1 MFENRTWEPVMP
13 AASADLS
20 TEFRAKIP
28 ELVKAFTEWFAEEE
42 AAIDGAVEA
51 EAPAGAG
58 GSIISARPAIDS
70 KRVLDATCVTEE
82 VLGIA
87 LPAKLIRPGGYASC
101 EEMVNDLIPKLEQ
114 TFIEA
119 KSSGKG
125 AKAKAVENA

>member
-1 MFENRTWEPVMP
+1 MP
-13 AASADLS
+13 AASADLGA
-20 TEFRAKIP
+20 EFRAKIP
-28 ELVKAFTEWFAEEE
+28 ELVNAFSEWFA
-42 AAIDGAVEA
+42 EA

-82 VLGIA
+82 VLGIS